1 MVSSRAWELHLRFP
15 DVFKT
20 PEEAEAWLKWALD
33 DSEEAI
39 LVHVEAVRRARL
51 QPKMKPEDDP
61 EVVVED

>member
-20 PEEAEAWLKWALD
+20 PEEADAWLKWTLD

-39 LVHVEAVRRARL
+39 LAQVEKARRTRL
-51 QPKMKPEDDP
+51 QRKVKPEDDP